1 MAANFDTWATNTE
14 IYCSMEDVS
23 FSRLRKNAVI
33 KEDDNDFVQISNESK
48 IIDFGVAQSW
58 ISEDL
63 VIIEPRIA
71 GKTVAQMITAS
82 GENMKITGVTII
94 QCIRAG
100 KNTTFNCLITPDL
113 KNSIVLS
120 YKEALN
126 IGAVRN
132 SPFEETALSKE

>member
-1 MAANFDTWATNTE
+1 
-14 IYCSMEDVS
+14 MEDVS

-33 KEDDNDFVQISNESK
+33 KEEDNDFVQINNENK
-48 IIDFGVAQSW
+48 IIDFGVAQSR

-71 GKTVAQMITAS
+71 GKTTAQMITA
-82 GENMKITGVTII
+82 GGGNMKISGVTQV
-94 QCIRAG
+94 QCTRAG

-120 YKEALN
+120 YREALN
-126 IGAVRN
+126 IGTVRTR
-132 SPFEETALSKE
+132 PFQVSTNCKE